1 MLIVVPPP
9 FVGGSSNSLNTF
21 REMTFRVTYREVISD
36 QSDVTSDEVKL
47 DVRPKMAIWQKYA
60 GRVRDHFMIHR
71 GVLVFTMFPIDEDIG
86 TDKNMLLVCNSDRL

>member
-36 QSDVTSDEVKL
+36 
-47 DVRPKMAIWQKYA
+47 
-60 GRVRDHFMIHR
+60 
-71 GVLVFTMFPIDEDIG
+71 
-86 TDKNMLLVCNSDRL
+86 